1 MYNLDFLIQE
11 ELEGKKGFLPL
22 QKSPQ
27 LTLTVAC
34 PVLAPPLAT
43 LGVGHRNGGQ
53 KAKLG

>member
-22 QKSPQ
+22 QKSPR
-27 LTLTVAC
+27 LTPTVAC

-43 LGVGHRNGGQ
+43 LGLGHRNGGQ